1 MPTSP
6 ITSLPNGIGY
16 LPQLA
21 FQRGIWRQI
30 SEDMK
35 DFELVKAMRV
45 GNPQGRALR
54 FMLQTGNGAGAVQ
67 AGSISD
73 AAAAFP
79 AAQRSSVQEFETAF
93 KQYNTT
99 IEISE
104 ALASRLRLS
113 GASLRYAEELA
124 YELQD
129 KLNVSRRRFGVD
141 LHLDGSGVQAT
152 ASVAADT
159 TGADGSVLVTLSTA
173 VSAKGFV
180 NAIQWDDLLL
190 VKTSAGAAVTPTLGS
205 GTFYAYKVIEV
216 LRDSD
221 QIRIAP
227 VNSSYARLNL
237 TSSGISSGHLFYR
250 VGQNTIPDFTG
261 TIADYATASESF
273 VGLESLVSADGRVVN
288 GMTMS
293 GLLAS
298 IVKDKSGEVA
308 DIRHLLQLVDALRN
322 RNGGGYRYSKVLCS
336 SEYVQAIQE
345 ARRQDVRFSALE
357 GKHGYPGNLMAQV
370 GDVALEFATSE
381 FCRKD
386 RQWVIPQ
393 AGPGGKAPVQVVM
406 SDFQAA
412 QDPDGGAKW
421 VRKVDSNG
429 SYLQAWNQFMSSFIG
444 SYNCAPSSCGVIRGA
459 TVGV

>member
-16 LPQLA
+16 LPQIA
-21 FQRGIWRQI
+21 FQKGIWRQI
-30 SEDMK
+30 SEDMQ
-35 DFELVKAMRV
+35 DFEVVKALRI
-45 GNPQGRALR
+45 GDPQGRSLR

-67 AGSISD
+67 AVGISD
-73 AAAAFP
+73 AAGAFP
-79 AAQRSSVQEFETAF
+79 ASQRSSVQEFEAAF
-93 KQYNTT
+93 KQYATT

-104 ALASRLRLS
+104 ALASRLRMS
-113 GASLRYAEELA
+113 GAGLRYAEELA

-129 KLNVSRRRFGVD
+129 KMNVSRRRYGVD
-141 LHLDGSGVQAT
+141 LHLDGTGVQAT
-152 ASVAADT
+152 ASSATDT
-159 TGADGSVLVTLSTA
+159 TGADGSVLVTLSTS

-190 VKTSAGAAVTPTLGS
+190 VKTSAGAAVTPTLGA
-205 GTFYAYKVIEV
+205 GTFYAYKVIDV
-216 LRDSD
+216 LRDTD

-227 VNSSYARLNL
+227 VNSSYSRLNL

-250 VGQNTIPDFTG
+250 VGQSVIPDFTG
-261 TIADYATASESF
+261 SISDYATASESF

-322 RNGGGYRYSKVLCS
+322 RNGGGYRYNKVLCS

-357 GKHGYPGNLMAQV
+357 GKHGYPKLVAQV
-370 GDVALEFATSE
+370 GDVTLEFATSE

-386 RQWVIPQ
+386 RQWLIPQ

-406 SDFQAA
+406 SDFRAA
-412 QDPDGGAKW
+412 RDPNGGAEW
-421 VRKVDSNG
+421 VRKTNSDG
-429 SYLQAWNQFMSSFIG
+429 AHLQAWMQYLTSFAG
-444 SYNCAPSSCGVIRGA
+444 SYNCAPSSCGVIKGA
-459 TVGV
+459 TVGI

>member
-6 ITSLPNGIGY
+6 ITSLPSGIGY
-16 LPQLA
+16 LPQIA
-21 FQRGIWRQI
+21 FQKGIWRQI
-30 SEDMK
+30 SEDMA
-35 DFELVKAMRV
+35 DFELVKALRV
-45 GNPQGRALR
+45 GDPQGRELR
-54 FMLQTGNGAGAVQ
+54 YLLQTGNGAGAVQ
-67 AGSISD
+67 AVGISD
-73 AAAAFP
+73 AAGSFP
-79 AAQRSSVQEFETAF
+79 ASQRSSLREFSSEW
-93 KQYNTT
+93 KQYATT

-104 ALASRLRLS
+104 ALASRLRMS
-113 GASLRYAEELA
+113 GAGLRYAEELA

-129 KLNVSRRRFGVD
+129 KMNVSRRRYGVD
-141 LHLDGSGVQAT
+141 LHLDGTGVQAT
-152 ASVAADT
+152 ASSAAYT
-159 TGADGSVLVTLSTA
+159 TGADGSVLVTLSTS

-190 VKTSAGAAVTPTLGS
+190 VKTSAGAAVTPTLGA
-205 GTFYAYKVIEV
+205 GTFYAYKVIDV
-216 LRDSD
+216 LRDTD

-227 VNSSYARLNL
+227 VNSSYSRLNL

-250 VGQNTIPDFTG
+250 VGQSVIPDFTG
-261 TIADYATASESF
+261 SISDYATASESF

-322 RNGGGYRYSKVLCS
+322 RNGGGYRYNKVLCS

-357 GKHGYPGNLMAQV
+357 GKHGYPKLVAQV
-370 GDVALEFATSE
+370 GDVTLEFATSE

-386 RQWVIPQ
+386 RQWLIPQ

-406 SDFQAA
+406 SDFKAA
-412 QDPDGGAKW
+412 MDPDGGAKW
-421 VRKVDSNG
+421 VRKTNSDG
-429 SYLQAWNQFMSSFIG
+429 AHLQAWMQYLTSFVG
-444 SYNCAPSSCGVIRGA
+444 SYNCAPSSCGVIKGA
-459 TVGV
+459 TVGI

>member
-6 ITSLPNGIGY
+6 ITSLPSGIGY
-16 LPQLA
+16 LPQIA

-30 SEDMK
+30 SEDMA
-35 DFELVKAMRV
+35 DFEVVKALRV
-45 GNPQGRALR
+45 GDPQGRELR

-67 AGSISD
+67 AVGISD
-73 AAAAFP
+73 AAGSFP
-79 AAQRSSVQEFETAF
+79 ASQRSSVQEFSSAW
-93 KQYNTT
+93 KQYATT

-104 ALASRLRLS
+104 ALASRLRMS
-113 GASLRYAEELA
+113 GAGLRYAEELA

-129 KLNVSRRRFGVD
+129 KMNVSRRRLGVD
-141 LHLDGSGVQAT
+141 LHLDGTGVQAT
-152 ASVAADT
+152 ASSATDT

-190 VKTSAGAAVTPTLGS
+190 VKTSAGVAVTPTLGS
-205 GTFYAYKVIEV
+205 GTFYAYKVIDV
-216 LRDSD
+216 LRDTD

-227 VNSSYARLNL
+227 VNSSYSRLNL

-250 VGQNTIPDFTG
+250 VGQNVIPDFTG
-261 TIADYATASESF
+261 SIADYATASESM

-298 IVKDKSGEVA
+298 IVKDKSTEVA

-322 RNGGGYRYSKVLCS
+322 RNGGGYRYNKVLCS

-357 GKHGYPGNLMAQV
+357 GKHGYPKLVAQV

-381 FCRKD
+381 FNRKD
-386 RQWVIPQ
+386 RQWVIPV
-393 AGPGGKAPVQVVM
+393 AGPGGKAPVQVVL
-406 SDFQAA
+406 SDFKAA

-421 VRKVDSNG
+421 VRKADSSG
-429 SYLQAWNQFMSSFIG
+429 AYLQAWMQFLTSFVG
-444 SYNCAPSSCGVIRGA
+444 SYTCAPSSCGVIKGA
-459 TVGV
+459 TVGI